1 MDIITSQR
9 LCVDL
14 MKIIFNSSLLKVF
27 ELAMF
32 ASDGHAARRQ
42 AVGLVRATVN
52 IDMFKQ
58 NVVLRFVNV

>member
-1 MDIITSQR
+1 MDIVTSQK

-14 MKIIFNSSLLKVF
+14 LKLIFNCSLLKIF

-42 AVGLVRATVN
+42 AIGLIRATVN
-52 IDMFKQ
+52 TDMFKQ
-58 NVVLRFVNV
+58 NVILRFVNV

>member
-1 MDIITSQR
+1 MDIITSKK

-14 MKIIFNSSLLKVF
+14 VKQIFKCSLLKIF

-42 AVGLVRATVN
+42 AVGLLRATVN